1 MNAFSDLG
9 VPRKVSEALA
19 KRGITEPFPIQT
31 LTIADAMAG
40 RDLCGRAPTG
50 SGKTL
55 AFGIPLAALAAKGS
69 PRRPSALVLV
79 PTRELATQVS
89 LAIRPLAQSRNLHTA
104 AFYGGTS
111 IGKDRQ
117 RLDRGID
124 IAI

>member
-1 MNAFSDLG
+1 MWSRPHAPRTGRPCALYPRPPCRAGVPTISMNAFTELG
-9 VPRKVSEALA
+9 VPRKISDALA
-19 KRGITEPFPIQT
+19 KRGIASPFPIQA

-79 PTRELATQVS
+79 PTRELA
-89 LAIRPLAQSRNLHTA
+89 
-104 AFYGGTS
+104 
-111 IGKDRQ
+111 
-117 RLDRGID
+117 
-124 IAI
+124 